1 MMASQVR
8 RAAAL
13 PVPTD
18 DRFRRIRMSS
28 LRADF
33 DPEAG
38 QWKFPL
44 LAIAISALLHGAFWT
59 LRLNLH
65 SEPQVT
71 PPQVIEVALT
81 APQAA
86 PATPQPAKPQVQP
99 PPTAPAKPQPKP
111 EKPIEKPAPKKPA
124 KPKPVA
130 RPQPKPAPPVEQSP
144 EPVKAPAAPVEAP
157 VQAKAAAPAAAPAP
171 APFVEASYKSPSLNN
186 PPTRYPRLALE
197 RQWEGTVTLRVQVL
211 ASGSAGEIKIER
223 SSGHEILD
231 EATIEQVKN
240 WRFIPARR
248 GDQTVVSWVI
258 IPIQYKLKH

>member
-13 PVPTD
+13 PVSTNPTD
-18 DRFRRIRMSS
+18 DRLKRTRMNSI
-28 LRADF
+28 RADF

-38 QWKFPL
+38 QWKVPL
-44 LAIAISALLHGAFWT
+44 LAIAISALLHGALWS
-59 LRLNLH
+59 LRPSLH
-65 SEPQVT
+65 SEAQIM
-71 PPQVIEVALT
+71 PPQVIEVSLI

-86 PATPQPAKPQVQP
+86 PAAPQPARPEVQP
-99 PPTAPAKPQPKP
+99 PPEPAKPQPEP
-111 EKPIEKPAPKKPA
+111 ERRVEKPAPKKPV
-124 KPKPVA
+124 KPKPTL
-130 RPQPKPAPPVEQSP
+130 RPQPKPAPPA
-144 EPVKAPAAPVEAP
+144 EPSLAPVQAPAAPVEAP
-157 VQAKAAAPAAAPAP
+157 IEAKAAAAVP
-171 APFVEASYKSPSLNN
+171 APFVEASYRSPSLNN

-211 ASGSAGEIKIER
+211 ASGSAGEIKVER

-231 EATIEQVKN
+231 EATVEQVKN

-248 GDQTVVSWVI
+248 GIQTVVSWVI